1 VAAADAAL
9 HGRGVL
15 DGDTRHVNDESRE
28 TLSPTVVALSIIS
41 GIVGVGSCVG
51 FYARSHHKMDLEQW
65 TVGGRG
71 FGVVLVWLL
80 MAGEQYTTFTF
91 LGASGWAYSKGAPV
105 LYILAYQPLMY
116 VVSFYILPQVWEL
129 GRKHRMQTQADFF
142 QVRYRSTYLEAFVA
156 LVGVVSL
163 IPYLQLQLTGLG
175 DIVEIASFGAI
186 SRTAAMIIAF
196 VLVAAFVFVSGIRG
210 VAWVSVLK
218 DVLLLGAALFVG
230 IAVPY
235 IYFGGIGPMFTAIAH
250 AKPNHLVMPGS
261 TSNLGH
267 SWYISTVLLASLG
280 FYMWPQFFA
289 AAFTARSGNILRRN
303 AVVMPLYSIT
313 MPLMFFVGLSAVL
326 VLPGLADS
334 NLALLTIV
342 RKTFPAWFLG
352 VIGGA
357 GALTAM
363 VPAAIQLL
371 TGATL
376 YAKNLYRPIL
386 SPHMTDQQVA
396 KLAKIM
402 VLVLTL
408 GALSFAIGS
417 SATLVSLLLLGFAG
431 VAQIFPGVVLGLYS
445 RRVTAPGVFA
455 GMATGIFIAAFLM
468 LTKRD
473 PYFGLNAG
481 FIALCFNFAVT
492 GAVSVFTPVPL
503 GGLDGAVPALAAS
516 QSVDGASL
524 S

>member
-1 VAAADAAL
+1 
-9 HGRGVL
+9 
-15 DGDTRHVNDESRE
+15 
-28 TLSPTVVALSIIS
+28 
-41 GIVGVGSCVG
+41 
-51 FYARSHHKMDLEQW
+51 M
-65 TVGGRG
+65 
-71 FGVVLVWLL
+71 LVWLL

-91 LGASGWAYSKGAPV
+91 LGASGWAYSKGGPV

-116 VVSFYILPQVWEL
+116 VVSFFILPQVWEL
-129 GRKHRMQTQADFF
+129 GRKHGLQTQADYF
-142 QVRYRSTYLEAFVA
+142 QLRYGRTYLTAFVA

-186 SRTAAMIIAF
+186 PRTAAMILAF
-196 VLVAAFVFVSGIRG
+196 VLVAAFVMVSGIRG
-210 VAWVSVLK
+210 VAWVGILK
-218 DVLLLGAALFVG
+218 DILLLGAALFIG

-235 IYFGGIGPMFTAIAH
+235 VYFGGIGSMFAALAH
-250 AKPNHLVMPGS
+250 SNPSHLVMPGS

-267 SWYISTVLLASLG
+267 SWYISTVLMVSLG

-303 AVVMPLYSIT
+303 AVIMPLYSIT
-313 MPLMFFVGLSAVL
+313 MPLMFFVGLAAVL

-376 YAKNLYRPIL
+376 YAKNLYRPLL
-386 SPHMTDQQVA
+386 SPGMTDQEVA

-402 VLVLTL
+402 VVVLTL
-408 GALSFAIGS
+408 GALFFAITS
-417 SATLVSLLLLGFAG
+417 SVTLVSLLLLGFAG
-431 VAQIFPGVVLGLYS
+431 VAQIFPGVVLGLYW
-445 RRVTAPGVFA
+445 RRVTASSVFA
-455 GMATGIFIAAFLM
+455 GMGSGIVVAASLM

-481 FIALCFNFAVT
+481 FIALCFNFVVT
-492 GAVSVFTPVPL
+492 GVVSLVAPRQLAPL
-503 GGLDGAVPALAAS
+503 DEEIAALAVA
-516 QSVDGASL
+516 QPD
-524 S
+524 